1 MQFIVSRDNEQF
13 GPYTLEQLHQ
23 YVNEGSIYPHDL
35 VFDGQNWV
43 NVSQIITPQQQPQ
56 ITSFAVPQITQHPKA
71 QRVQQGPNL
80 GNVVGP
86 MFNSQKWIR
95 FMSVLGFIVGA
106 FESILVIITI
116 FKGLGIA
123 VFFANLLNVVIS
135 FYAASLLW
143 KYANSINVLR
153 GAFQINNLKNSIELQ
168 ARFWTFVG
176 ILTLIIVIIMS
187 LILILIVA
195 GIGNWPAIYQNFPVE
210 IN

>member
-1 MQFIVSRDNEQF
+1 MQFTVSRDNEQF

-43 NVSQIITPQQQPQ
+43 NVSQIINSQQQPQ

-106 FESILVIITI
+106 VESILVVSTI
-116 FKGLGIA
+116 FYELGIG
-123 VFFANLLNVVIS
+123 VFFGNLINAVIS

-153 GAFQINNLKNSIELQ
+153 GAFQINNLKTSLELQ

-195 GIGNWPAIYQNFPVE
+195 GIGNWPAIYQIFPVE

>member
-1 MQFIVSRDNEQF
+1 M
-13 GPYTLEQLHQ
+13 
-23 YVNEGSIYPHDL
+23 NEGSIYPHDL
-35 VFDGQNWV
+35 VFDGHKWV
-43 NVSQIITPQQQPQ
+43 NVSQIVKPQQQQQ
-56 ITSFAVPQITQHPKA
+56 ITSFAATQLTQHPNAHWLQK
-71 QRVQQGPNL
+71 GPNL
-80 GNVVGP
+80 GIVVGP

-95 FMSVLGFIVGA
+95 FMSVLGFIFGA
-106 FESILVIITI
+106 FESILVVITI

-153 GAFQINNLKNSIELQ
+153 GAFQINNLKTSIELQ

-195 GIGNWPAIYQNFPVE
+195 GIGNWPAIYQIFPVE

>member
-23 YVNEGSIYPHDL
+23 YLNEGSIYPHDL

-43 NVSQIITPQQQPQ
+43 NLSQIIYPQQQPQ
-56 ITSFAVPQITQHPKA
+56 ITSFAVPQIIQHPKA
-71 QRVQQGPNL
+71 KRVQQGPNL
-80 GNVVGP
+80 GNVVGS
-86 MFNSQKWIR
+86 MFNSQKWIW

-106 FESILVIITI
+106 FESILVIITT
-116 FKGLGIA
+116 FYGLGIG
-123 VFFANLLNVVIS
+123 VFFGNLINAVIS

-153 GAFQINNLKNSIELQ
+153 GAFQINNLKTSIELQ

-176 ILTLIIVIIMS
+176 IVTLTLVIIMS
-187 LILILIVA
+187 LIQILLLPEL
-195 GIGNWPAIYQNFPVE
+195 GILSAIYQTFPVE

>member
-1 MQFIVSRDNEQF
+1 MQFTVSRDNEQF

-43 NVSQIITPQQQPQ
+43 NVSQIINSQQQPQ

-106 FESILVIITI
+106 VESILVVSTI
-116 FKGLGIA
+116 FYELGIG
-123 VFFANLLNVVIS
+123 VFFGNLINAVIS

-153 GAFQINNLKNSIELQ
+153 GAFQINNLKTSLELQ

-176 ILTLIIVIIMS
+176 ILTLIFVIIMS
-187 LILILIVA
+187 LYLILILA
-195 GIGNWPAIYQNFPVE
+195 GIGNWPGIYQTFPVE

>member
-106 FESILVIITI
+106 FESILVVITI

-153 GAFQINNLKNSIELQ
+153 GAFQINNLKTSIELQ

>member
-71 QRVQQGPNL
+71 QRVQQGPNP

>member
-1 MQFIVSRDNEQF
+1 MQFTVSRDNEQF

-35 VFDGQNWV
+35 VFDGHNWV
-43 NVSQIITPQQQPQ
+43 NVSQISTPQQQPQ
-56 ITSFAVPQITQHPKA
+56 ITSFAVPQITQYPKA

-106 FESILVIITI
+106 FESILVVITI
-116 FKGLGIA
+116 FYELGID
-123 VFFANLLNVVIS
+123 VFFGNLINAVIS

-153 GAFQINNLKNSIELQ
+153 GTFQINNLKTSIELQ

-176 ILTLIIVIIMS
+176 IVTLIFVIIMS

-195 GIGNWPAIYQNFPVE
+195 GIGNWPAIYQTFPVE

>member
-13 GPYTLEQLHQ
+13 GPYTLEKLHQ

-43 NVSQIITPQQQPQ
+43 NVSQIITSQQQLQ

>member
-43 NVSQIITPQQQPQ
+43 NVSQIINPQQQPQ

-135 FYAASLLW
+135 FYASSLLW

-187 LILILIVA
+187 LFLILIVA

>member
-95 FMSVLGFIVGA
+95 FMSVLVFIVGA

>member
-13 GPYTLEQLHQ
+13 GPYTLEQLHH

-80 GNVVGP
+80 GNVVGA

-95 FMSVLGFIVGA
+95 FMSVLGFITAAGQGL
-106 FESILVIITI
+106 FTI
-116 FKGLGIA
+116 F
-123 VFFANLLNVVIS
+123 VLLTRRD
-135 FYAASLLW
+135 W
-143 KYANSINVLR
+143 LR
-153 GAFQINNLKNSIELQ
+153 CSGERAL
-168 ARFWTFVG
+168 
-176 ILTLIIVIIMS
+176 
-187 LILILIVA
+187 
-195 GIGNWPAIYQNFPVE
+195 
-210 IN
+210 

>member
-1 MQFIVSRDNEQF
+1 MQFTVSRDNEQF

-35 VFDGQNWV
+35 VFDGHNWV
-43 NVSQIITPQQQPQ
+43 NVSQISTPQQQPQ
-56 ITSFAVPQITQHPKA
+56 ITSFAVPQITQYPKA

-106 FESILVIITI
+106 FESILVVITI
-116 FKGLGIA
+116 FYELGID
-123 VFFANLLNVVIS
+123 VFFGNLINAVIS

-153 GAFQINNLKNSIELQ
+153 GAFQMNNLKTSIELQ

-176 ILTLIIVIIMS
+176 IVTLIFVIIMS

-195 GIGNWPAIYQNFPVE
+195 GIGNWPAIYQTFPVE

>member
-43 NVSQIITPQQQPQ
+43 NVGQIINPQQQAQ
-56 ITSFAVPQITQHPKA
+56 ITSFAAPQLAQQPNTQRA
-71 QRVQQGPNL
+71 QQGPNL

-143 KYANSINVLR
+143 L
-153 GAFQINNLKNSIELQ
+153 
-168 ARFWTFVG
+168 
-176 ILTLIIVIIMS
+176 S
-187 LILILIVA
+187 LIHI
-195 GIGNWPAIYQNFPVE
+195 
-210 IN
+210 

>member
-1 MQFIVSRDNEQF
+1 MQFTVSRDNEQF
-13 GPYTLEQLHQ
+13 GPYTLDQLHQ

-43 NVSQIITPQQQPQ
+43 NVSQIINPQQPQ

-106 FESILVIITI
+106 FESILVIITM
-116 FKGLGIA
+116 FYGLGIG
-123 VFFANLLNVVIS
+123 VFFGNLINAVIS

-153 GAFQINNLKNSIELQ
+153 GAFQINNLKTSIELQ

-195 GIGNWPAIYQNFPVE
+195 GIGNWPAIYQIFPVK

>member
-95 FMSVLGFIVGA
+95 FMSVLGYIVGF
-106 FESILVIITI
+106 FESILVVITI
-116 FKGLGIA
+116 FYGLGIG
-123 VFFANLLNVVIS
+123 VFFGNLINAVIS

-153 GAFQINNLKNSIELQ
+153 GAFQINNLKTSIELQ

-176 ILTLIIVIIMS
+176 IVTLTFVIIMS

-195 GIGNWPAIYQNFPVE
+195 GVGNLVSNLPDFPSRD
-210 IN
+210 

>member
-1 MQFIVSRDNEQF
+1 MQFTVSRDNEQF

-43 NVSQIITPQQQPQ
+43 NVSQIINPQQQPQ

-95 FMSVLGFIVGA
+95 FMSVLGFIAGA
-106 FESILVIITI
+106 GQSLFSIFVLLTGGGIFLFLNSLTFSIIE
-116 FKGLGIA
+116 
-123 VFFANLLNVVIS
+123 
-135 FYAASLLW
+135 FYGAKLLW
-143 KYANSINVLR
+143 EYANSINVLR
-153 GAFQINNLKNSIELQ
+153 GVFQINNLKSAIEIQ
-168 ARFWTFVG
+168 SRFWTFTGIVTLVFIVLFLLSILLLIVG
-176 ILTLIIVIIMS
+176 IGS
-187 LILILIVA
+187 LDVNLPDFPS
-195 GIGNWPAIYQNFPVE
+195 GN
-210 IN
+210 

>member
-1 MQFIVSRDNEQF
+1 MQFTVSRDNEQF
-13 GPYTLEQLHQ
+13 GPYTLDQLHQ

-43 NVSQIITPQQQPQ
+43 NVSKIITPQQQPQ
-56 ITSFAVPQITQHPKA
+56 ITSFVVPQITQHPKA

-80 GNVVGP
+80 GNVVGT

-95 FMSVLGFIVGA
+95 FMSVLGFTVGA
-106 FESILVIITI
+106 FESILVVITI

-135 FYAASLLW
+135 FYASSLLW

-153 GAFQINNLKNSIELQ
+153 GAFQINNLKTSIELQ

-195 GIGNWPAIYQNFPVE
+195 GIGNWPAIYQIFPVK

>member
-1 MQFIVSRDNEQF
+1 M
-13 GPYTLEQLHQ
+13 
-23 YVNEGSIYPHDL
+23 NEGSICPHDL
-35 VFDGQNWV
+35 VFDGDNWF
-43 NVSQIITPQQQPQ
+43 NVSQIVNPQQQPQ

-95 FMSVLGFIVGA
+95 FMLVLGFIVGA
-106 FESILVIITI
+106 FESILVVITI
-116 FKGLGIA
+116 FYGLGIG
-123 VFFANLLNVVIS
+123 VFFGNLINAVIS

-153 GAFQINNLKNSIELQ
+153 GAFQINNLKTSIELQ

-187 LILILIVA
+187 LILILIVT
-195 GIGNWPAIYQNFPVE
+195 GIGNWPAIYQIFPVE
-210 IN
+210 INPVLI

>member
-1 MQFIVSRDNEQF
+1 MQFTVSRDNEQF

-43 NVSQIITPQQQPQ
+43 NVSQIINSQQQPQ

-106 FESILVIITI
+106 VESILVVSTI
-116 FKGLGIA
+116 FYELGIG
-123 VFFANLLNVVIS
+123 VFFGNLINAVIS

-153 GAFQINNLKNSIELQ
+153 GAFQINNLKTSLELQ

-176 ILTLIIVIIMS
+176 ILTLIFVIIMS
-187 LILILIVA
+187 LYLILIVA
-195 GIGNWPAIYQNFPVE
+195 GIGNWPGIYQTFPVE

>member
-43 NVSQIITPQQQPQ
+43 NVSQIINSQQQPQ

-95 FMSVLGFIVGA
+95 FMSVLGFITAVGQSL
-106 FESILVIITI
+106 FTI
-116 FKGLGIA
+116 FVLLTGGGI
-123 VFFANLLNVVIS
+123 FLFLYSLTFSIIE
-135 FYAASLLW
+135 FYGAKLLW
-143 KYANSINVLR
+143 EYANSINVLK
-153 GAFQINNLKNSIELQ
+153 GVFQINNLKSAIEIQ
-168 ARFWTFVG
+168 SRFWTFTGIVTLVFIVLFLLSILLLIVG
-176 ILTLIIVIIMS
+176 IGS
-187 LILILIVA
+187 LDVNLPDFPS
-195 GIGNWPAIYQNFPVE
+195 GN
-210 IN
+210 

>member
-35 VFDGQNWV
+35 VFNGQNWV
-43 NVSQIITPQQQPQ
+43 NLSQIITPQQQPQ

-135 FYAASLLW
+135 FYAASLSW

-153 GAFQINNLKNSIELQ
+153 GVFQINNLKNSIELQ

>member
-1 MQFIVSRDNEQF
+1 MQFTVSRDNEQF

-43 NVSQIITPQQQPQ
+43 NVSQIINSQQQPQ

-80 GNVVGP
+80 GSVVGP

-106 FESILVIITI
+106 VESILVVSTI
-116 FKGLGIA
+116 FYELGIG
-123 VFFANLLNVVIS
+123 VFFGNLINACLLYTS
-135 FYAASLLW
+135 DAAD
-143 KYANSINVLR
+143 
-153 GAFQINNLKNSIELQ
+153 E
-168 ARFWTFVG
+168 
-176 ILTLIIVIIMS
+176 
-187 LILILIVA
+187 
-195 GIGNWPAIYQNFPVE
+195 
-210 IN
+210 

>member
-116 FKGLGIA
+116 FKGVGIA

-187 LILILIVA
+187 LFLILIVA

>member
-1 MQFIVSRDNEQF
+1 MS
-13 GPYTLEQLHQ
+13 
-23 YVNEGSIYPHDL
+23 EGSIYPHDL

-71 QRVQQGPNL
+71 QRVQQGLNL

-106 FESILVIITI
+106 FESILVVITI

-176 ILTLIIVIIMS
+176 ILTLIILIIMS

-195 GIGNWPAIYQNFPVE
+195 GVGNWPAIYQIFPVE

>member
-43 NVSQIITPQQQPQ
+43 NVSQIINPQQPQ

-116 FKGLGIA
+116 FYGLGIG
-123 VFFANLLNVVIS
+123 VFFGNLINAVIS

-153 GAFQINNLKNSIELQ
+153 GAFQINNLKTSIELQ

-195 GIGNWPAIYQNFPVE
+195 GIGNWPAIYQIFPVK

>member
-1 MQFIVSRDNEQF
+1 MQFTVSRDNEQF

-106 FESILVIITI
+106 VESILVVSTI
-116 FKGLGIA
+116 FYELGIG
-123 VFFANLLNVVIS
+123 VFFGNLINAVIS

-153 GAFQINNLKNSIELQ
+153 GAFQINNLKTSLELQ

-195 GIGNWPAIYQNFPVE
+195 GIGNWPAIYQIFPVE

>member
-43 NVSQIITPQQQPQ
+43 NVSQIINPQQQAQ
-56 ITSFAVPQITQHPKA
+56 ITSFAAPQITQHPKA

-153 GAFQINNLKNSIELQ
+153 GAFQINNLKTSIELQ